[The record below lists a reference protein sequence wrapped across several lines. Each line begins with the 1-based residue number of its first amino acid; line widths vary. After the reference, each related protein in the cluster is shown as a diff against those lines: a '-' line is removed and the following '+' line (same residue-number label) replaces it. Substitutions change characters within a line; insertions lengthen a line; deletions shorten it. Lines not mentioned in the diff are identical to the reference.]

1 MCLGIPGRITRIVDA
16 ERRIATI
23 EVSGVERSVNVAC
36 VAPRDEPMDSL
47 VGQWALLHVGF
58 AMSIID
64 EEEAQRTLELL
75 TEIGEAQAEL
85 EAMQGGLPGYSGAG
99 TSR

>member
-1 MCLGIPGRITRIVDA
+1 MCLGIPGQITSIVDA
-16 ERRIATI
+16 ENRIATI

-36 VAPRDEPMDSL
+36 VAPRDGPIDSL

-64 EEEAQRTLELL
+64 EEEAQRTLDLL
-75 TEIGEAQAEL
+75 TQIGEAQAEL
-85 EAMQGGLPGYSGAG
+85 SAMRGEFSSDMGGRRS
-99 TSR
+99 